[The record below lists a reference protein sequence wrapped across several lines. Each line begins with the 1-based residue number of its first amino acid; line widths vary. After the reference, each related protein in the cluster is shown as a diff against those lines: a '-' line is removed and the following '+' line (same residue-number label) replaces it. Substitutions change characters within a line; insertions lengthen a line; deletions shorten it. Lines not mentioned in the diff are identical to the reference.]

1 VGGMDSAAAM
11 AAMGLPTGFDT
22 THVDSTQTVAMPREE
37 EEEEEE
43 AEEGVNV
50 GPVLHTANAEDFHDG
65 VGAKLVQFAFDA
77 FPQMK
82 WSKNKFRGEAHL
94 GRVRVNGKMAG
105 ANQRLKEGDV
115 VTVHK
120 EKIAKGP
127 TKGVNSKV
135 RARLAAQAAG
145 SGGGGPGP
153 DEEFSKSLDADGRC
167 TKRKN
172 GIICGCPDCTSLT
185 EAEKKK
191 IRNRKKKLAQE
202 RKKARL
208 AEEAAAVPSAEGGSA
223 TAATIS
229 VAAPPASA
237 STASS
242 TDQAASAD
250 LSDTT
255 ASGAASVDPAQS
267 YPKGWRFGGRS
278 APTPDAPAGVP
289 YYHSPS
295 GATSW
300 DPPVFLPEGWT
311 QNVEPSSSRSWYE
324 YAATGTKSWT
334 PPEGSRMCTA
344 PPTDANSSSG
354 ATAAAAALAAA
365 AAAAA
370 AAEVATASSAEQM
383 IAAAA
388 AAAAAQATT
397 RPGHGSAL
405 GDLGKRKAP
414 ETSTSGSSAIAEAES
429 EESELEDEE
438 DDGARV
444 GVAKTTARIRKKPA
458 LKGQGAGFLQM
469 KTKIVNGAGG
479 KLLSQDSGSDSD

>member
-1 VGGMDSAAAM
+1 
-11 AAMGLPTGFDT
+11 MGLPTGFDS
-22 THVDSTQTVAMPREE
+22 THGAAADDDSAAGTAP
-37 EEEEEE
+37 E
-43 AEEGVNV
+43 ADGVNV

-105 ANQRLKEGDV
+105 ANQRLQEGDV

-127 TKGVNSKV
+127 TKGINSKV
-135 RARLAAQAAG
+135 RARQEAQVAR
-145 SGGGGPGP
+145 SDGPGP
-153 DEEFSKSLDADGRC
+153 DEEFSQSLDAEGRC
-167 TKRKN
+167 TKRRN
-172 GIICGCPDCTSLT
+172 GIVCGCPDCASLS

-202 RKKARL
+202 RKKALL
-208 AEEAAAVPSAEGGSA
+208 AEEGAAAGSA
-223 TAATIS
+223 GETD
-229 VAAPPASA
+229 APPG
-237 STASS
+237 
-242 TDQAASAD
+242 AA
-250 LSDTT
+250 
-255 ASGAASVDPAQS
+255 ASGAAASMPADSTTHAAAVDSSTTAASASADPAQP
-267 YPKGWRFGGRS
+267 YPEGWRFGGRS

-300 DPPVFLPEGWT
+300 DPPVILPEGWT
-311 QNVEPSSSRSWYE
+311 QSVEATSCRSWYE
-324 YAATGTKSWT
+324 HAATGTKSWT
-334 PPEGSRMCTA
+334 PPEGSCVCVPPPSDASGCTGAA
-344 PPTDANSSSG
+344 P
-354 ATAAAAALAAA
+354 AAA

-370 AAEVATASSAEQM
+370 ALASSGVAAASSAEQM
-383 IAAAA
+383 LAAAA
-388 AAAAAQATT
+388 AAVAAQAAT
-397 RPGHGSAL
+397 RPGLGSSLSDA
-405 GDLGKRKAP
+405 GTSKRKAP
-414 ETSTSGSSAIAEAES
+414 EATTTGSSSVTAGRTEAES

-438 DDGARV
+438 DEEERV

-458 LKGQGAGFLQM
+458 LRGQGQTFLQM

-479 KLLSQDSGSDSD
+479 KMLSQDSDSDSD

>member
-1 VGGMDSAAAM
+1 
-11 AAMGLPTGFDT
+11 MGLPTGFES
-22 THVDSTQTVAMPREE
+22 THGDAADDSAPGTAPEE
-37 EEEEEE
+37 D
-43 AEEGVNV
+43 GVNV

-105 ANQRLKEGDV
+105 ANQRLQEGDV

-135 RARLAAQAAG
+135 RARQEAQLAR
-145 SGGGGPGP
+145 SDGPGP
-153 DEEFSKSLDADGRC
+153 DEEFSQSLDAEGRC
-167 TKRKN
+167 TKRRN
-172 GIICGCPDCTSLT
+172 GIVCGCPDCASLS
-185 EAEKKK
+185 EAEKKT

-202 RKKARL
+202 RKKALL
-208 AEEAAAVPSAEGGSA
+208 AEERAAGSAGDTLAAAAGEAASMPADSTIHAAAVDSSA
-223 TAATIS
+223 TT
-229 VAAPPASA
+229 ASA
-237 STASS
+237 SA
-242 TDQAASAD
+242 
-250 LSDTT
+250 
-255 ASGAASVDPAQS
+255 DPAQP
-267 YPKGWRFGGRS
+267 YPEGWRFGGRS

-311 QNVEPSSSRSWYE
+311 QTVEVTSCRSWYE
-324 YAATGTKSWT
+324 HAATGMKSWT
-334 PPEGSRMCTA
+334 PPEGSRVCV
-344 PPTDANSSSG
+344 PPPSDAGGRTDA
-354 ATAAAAALAAA
+354 APAAA

-370 AAEVATASSAEQM
+370 ALASSGVAAASSAEQM
-383 IAAAA
+383 LAAAA
-388 AAAAAQATT
+388 AAVAAQAAT
-397 RPGHGSAL
+397 RPGLGSSVSDA
-405 GDLGKRKAP
+405 GASKRKAP
-414 ETSTSGSSAIAEAES
+414 EASTTGTGSGTTARSEAES

-438 DDGARV
+438 DEVERV

-458 LKGQGAGFLQM
+458 LKGQGQTFLQM

-479 KLLSQDSGSDSD
+479 KLLSQDSDSDSD